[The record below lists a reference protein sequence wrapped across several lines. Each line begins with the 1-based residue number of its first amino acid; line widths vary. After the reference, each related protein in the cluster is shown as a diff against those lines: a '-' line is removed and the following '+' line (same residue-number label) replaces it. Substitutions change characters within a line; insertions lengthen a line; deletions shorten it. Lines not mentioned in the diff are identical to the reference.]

1 MNTNKIMKTAFLP
14 KAILIGAFSVVSIT
28 PLSYWVKEARNADKK
43 VEQSESTLLAMACLA
58 VLAWATLDFR
68 DYKKSKRFSTKVAR
82 KYLIELAK
90 SKPELTVFE
99 KVLCNQK
106 DLDNISTF
114 ISNSLSAYD
123 QKRIIKIVSSAQE
136 TLESYKKTEL
146 EDDAIYQ
153 IARKL
158 FNSAR
163 ADIVKIIHEHA
174 ASHPEFVS
182 ELNKI
187 IACPDRT
194 YIVKNPIQQ
203 HTR

>member
-1 MNTNKIMKTAFLP
+1 MNTNKILNRAFLP
-14 KAILIGAFSVVSIT
+14 KAILIGTFSVISVP
-28 PLSYWVKEARNADKK
+28 PLAHWIKEDKNAGKK
-43 VEQSESTLLAMACLA
+43 VEQSEAALLSMACLA
-58 VLAWATLDFR
+58 ILAWATLGIR
-68 DYKKSKRFSTKVAR
+68 DYKKSKHFSAKVAR
-82 KYLIELAK
+82 KYLIEATK
-90 SKPELTVFE
+90 SKPELKAFE

-114 ISNSLSAYD
+114 ISNSLSAHD
-123 QKRIIKIVSSAQE
+123 QKMIIKIVASAQE
-136 TLESYKKTEL
+136 ELESYKKTEL